1 MDQPAVTPPARKT
14 IDALLEE
21 VRAGL
26 VRLKPAE
33 ARAAAGRGAVLID
46 IRSEAQR
53 ARDGIVPGALFCP
66 RNALQWRCDP
76 TSPSCEPRV
85 GGLDA
90 HLIVMC
96 DQGYQS
102 SLAAGSLRQIGFTR
116 VTDVIGGFRAWRAA
130 GLPLIPLTE
139 GGAMRAIEC
148 PCGHHLEARDDEE
161 LFRLCREHVD
171 RAHPEMDRTDGQI
184 RERVAADAYDMQPVA

>member
-1 MDQPAVTPPARKT
+1 MPSEKGIHAKARLAAWLRQGVRSRSREAMDQPAVTAPARKT

-33 ARAAAGRGAVLID
+33 ARAAAGRGAGLID

-66 RNALQWRCDP
+66 RNALEWRCDP

-96 DQGYQS
+96 DQGS
-102 SLAAGSLRQIGFTR
+102 SRASRPDLCDRSASCGSPT
-116 VTDVIGGFRAWRAA
+116 
-130 GLPLIPLTE
+130 
-139 GGAMRAIEC
+139 
-148 PCGHHLEARDDEE
+148 
-161 LFRLCREHVD
+161 
-171 RAHPEMDRTDGQI
+171 
-184 RERVAADAYDMQPVA
+184 